1 MGWTILK
8 SFFQDKTSVNIGGIL
23 EGLDVFSIIDTL
35 VKNEDISIVYVV
47 KNEDKLYKT
56 TQLIDELYSDIN
68 YVTIPAWDC
77 LPYDNLSPGTR
88 VTGERINS
96 FLKILDK
103 NNPVRLVLITVSAL
117 IQKNIPLENYPKSVK
132 KITIGGELNLS
143 MGSTTTRA
151 ISPTT
156 MWAASCASRHLI
168 TSRDE
173 AEAVKESN

>member
-35 VKNEDISIVYVV
+35 VKNED
-47 KNEDKLYKT
+47 KLYKIS
-56 TQLIDELYSDIN
+56 QLIDELYSDIN

-103 NNPVRLVLITVSAL
+103 KNPVRLVLITVSAL

-132 KITIGGELNLS
+132 KITIGSELNL
-143 MGSTTTRA
+143 
-151 ISPTT
+151 
-156 MWAASCASRHLI
+156 
-168 TSRDE
+168 
-173 AEAVKESN
+173 